1 MTNNGRSSLE
11 VEPESLLSLYSP
23 GESRAA
29 QRQAL
34 ADDGTGGL
42 TGLFKQYLEIAQSFR
57 VALRQLCGDLVLR
70 DQQVFQSFASVCIRR
85 PIRHFARTA
94 EKLSARSG
102 REPIILLAGLNES
115 QTCQIAEL
123 RQGVL
128 LPRYG

>member
-34 ADDGTGGL
+34 AVDGTGGL

-57 VALRQLCGDLVLR
+57 VALRQLCGDLGFR
-70 DQQVFQSFASVCIRR
+70 DQQGFPNLSSVCIRG
-85 PIRHFARTA
+85 PIRPPPCI
-94 EKLSARSG
+94 G
-102 REPIILLAGLNES
+102 GCLAHP
-115 QTCQIAEL
+115 C
-123 RQGVL
+123 
-128 LPRYG
+128 

>member
-70 DQQVFQSFASVCIRR
+70 GQEVFQNPASVCIPDPIVRR
-85 PIRHFARTA
+85 PVIGAVLHMDPGPPRVRLTMQGCCA
-94 EKLSARSG
+94 E
-102 REPIILLAGLNES
+102 
-115 QTCQIAEL
+115 C
-123 RQGVL
+123 
-128 LPRYG
+128 